1 VAPQQLLTYVMSEPA
16 KAAYDRIVSRS
27 SDCISAGPFMKK
39 VDERTA
45 ANMEVALEQ
54 TCRVLPQGGDH
65 ETRKRIAKKLLHCAR
80 DGMSNLSDFM
90 KVARSALRESSYRK
104 SA

>member
-1 VAPQQLLTYVMSEPA
+1 
-16 KAAYDRIVSRS
+16 
-27 SDCISAGPFMKK
+27 MKK

-54 TCRVLPQGGDH
+54 VCRILPHGGDH
-65 ETRKRIAKKLLHCAR
+65 ATRKRIAKKLLHNAR
-80 DGMSNLSDFM
+80 DGMCALGDFM
-90 KVARSALRESSYRK
+90 KVARSALRENPFRK